1 MKLINLYYL
10 PILLF
15 SSSLFFGVSYAQQNG
30 DKATTTPLIAEVSTE
45 ALNVRSEPDIE
56 SEVIGQLKKGDT
68 VNVIENL
75 DYWIHITFEDK
86 KGWVYKPLV
95 KLSEKENQEPT
106 LNSNKTT
113 STVPNSD
120 TAKNSNSASLT
131 QSQSTTTRPDYKTI
145 DGKLAVCMNEEE
157 VRSIVGE
164 PDNVKRIIMQA
175 NKKEIWKYHLA
186 NNGVLHVTFLNG
198 SLIFHQVS
206 LVN

>member
-10 PILLF
+10 PIILF
-15 SSSLFFGVSYAQQNG
+15 TSFLFLGVSYAQQNG
-30 DKATTTPLIAEVSTE
+30 DKATNTPLIAEVNTE

-56 SEVIGQLKKGDT
+56 SEVIGQLKRGDT

-75 DYWIHITFEDK
+75 DYWVHISFQNK

-106 LNSNKTT
+106 LNSDKTT
-113 STVPNSD
+113 STASNLH
-120 TAKNSNSASLT
+120 TAKNSNSARLT
-131 QSQSTTTRPDYKTI
+131 QSESTTSRPDYKTI
-145 DGKLAVCMNEEE
+145 DNKLAVCMNEEE
-157 VRSIVGE
+157 VRNIVGE
-164 PDNVKRIIMQA
+164 PDNVKRVIMQA

-198 SLIFHQVS
+198 SLIHHQVS